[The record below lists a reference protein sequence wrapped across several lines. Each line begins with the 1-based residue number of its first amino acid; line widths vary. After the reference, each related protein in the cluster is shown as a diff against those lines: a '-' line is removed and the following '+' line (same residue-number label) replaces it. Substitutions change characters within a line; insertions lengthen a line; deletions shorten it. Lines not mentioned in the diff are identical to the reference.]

1 MLITFKS
8 KAAAEVIMYKE
19 HAKRILELI
28 GKDVS
33 LGVIT
38 PEETASAIKLIEAAV
53 AESRAHPIS
62 EKVARDVGVHHNAEG
77 DDNDHE
83 KSEEVSFSA
92 RVYPLLEMLHAA
104 HKTQREVMWGV

>member
-19 HAKRILELI
+19 HAQHILQLI

-33 LGVIT
+33 QGIIT
-38 PEETASAIKLIEAAV
+38 SEETASAIQVIEAAV
-53 AESRAHPIS
+53 AESRVHPIS
-62 EKVARDVGVHHNAEG
+62 EKVARDIGVHHNADG

-83 KSEEVSFSA
+83 KSEAVSFSA

-104 HKTQREVMWGV
+104 HKMQREVMWGV

>member
-19 HAKRILELI
+19 HAQRILELI
-28 GKDVS
+28 GKDVN

-38 PEETASAIKLIEAAV
+38 SEETAGAIKVIEAAV
-53 AESRAHPIS
+53 AESRIHPIS
-62 EKVARDVGVHHNAEG
+62 EKVARDVGIHHNADG

-83 KSEEVSFSA
+83 KSEAVSFSA
-92 RVYPLLEMLHAA
+92 RVFPLLEMLHAA
-104 HKTQREVMWGV
+104 HKMQREVMWGV

>member
-19 HAKRILELI
+19 HAQHILQLI

-33 LGVIT
+33 RGIIT
-38 PEETASAIKLIEAAV
+38 SEETASAIKVIEAAV
-53 AESRAHPIS
+53 AESRVHPIS
-62 EKVARDVGVHHNAEG
+62 EKVARDIGVHHNADG

-83 KSEEVSFSA
+83 KSEAVSFSA

-104 HKTQREVMWGV
+104 HKMQREVMWGV

>member
-19 HAKRILELI
+19 HAQHILELI
-28 GKDVS
+28 GKDVN

-38 PEETASAIKLIEAAV
+38 AEETASAINVIEAAV
-53 AESRAHPIS
+53 AESRIHPIS
-62 EKVARDVGVHHNAEG
+62 EKVKRDIGVHHNADG
-77 DDNDHE
+77 DDNEHE
-83 KSEEVSFSA
+83 KSEAVSFSA

-104 HKTQREVMWGV
+104 NKMQREVMWGV